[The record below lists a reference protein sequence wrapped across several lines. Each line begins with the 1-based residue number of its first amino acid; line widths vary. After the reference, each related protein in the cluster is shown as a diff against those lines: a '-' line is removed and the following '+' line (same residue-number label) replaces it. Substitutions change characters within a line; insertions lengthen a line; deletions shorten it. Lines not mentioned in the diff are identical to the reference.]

1 MRTLRVPAI
10 AVERHSSPLGRWEI
24 AHRAP
29 PPELGAVVQRYVG
42 WFERTPLPLRRREM
56 PVGAVPVIVSFG
68 DPFFLTEGDGGRRNR
83 RVSFVVGPHDRWSVV
98 EHDGRSAGVEIYF
111 TPLGARRVLGFP
123 LRELSNLE
131 VELEDVLGAVV
142 TRELVERLA
151 TAPGWAER
159 FALLDATLSARLADE
174 VAPPAPMVAWAWRRL
189 DESDGRV
196 TIGALATEIGCS
208 RRHLVAQF
216 HEQLGLPPKTLARV
230 LRFNRAVELLRRD
243 DGGRLGEI
251 ALDCGY
257 YDQAHLNRDFR
268 AFAGDAPTAF
278 LARRLPDGA
287 GFAA

>member
-1 MRTLRVPAI
+1 MPAPAI
-10 AVERHSSPLGRWEI
+10 QVERHASLLGRWEI
-24 AHRAP
+24 AFRPP
-29 PPELGAVVQRYVG
+29 PPELRAVVQHYVG
-42 WFERTPLPLRRREM
+42 WFEQTPRPFRRREL
-56 PVGAVPVIVSFG
+56 PIGAVPVIVSFG
-68 DPFFLTEGDGGRRNR
+68 DPFLLTDADSGRSDR
-83 RVSFVVGPHDRWSVV
+83 RVSFVAGMHDRWSVV
-98 EHDGRSAGVEIYF
+98 EHAGRSHGVEIYF
-111 TPLGARRVLGFP
+111 TPLGARRVLGLP
-123 LRELSNLE
+123 LRELTNLE
-131 VELEDVLGAVV
+131 VELEDVLGVTF

-159 FALLDATLSARLADE
+159 FALLDATIAVKLAE
-174 VAPPAPMVAWAWRRL
+174 APVPTPLVGWAWRRL
-189 DESDGRV
+189 RESDGRLA
-196 TIGALATEIGCS
+196 IGALAAEIGCS

-230 LRFNRAVELLRRD
+230 LRFNRAVELLQRD
-243 DGGRLGEI
+243 DGSRFGEI